1 MKMPINIPSNL
12 PARKQLEH
20 ENIFVMTTDRAY
32 KQDIRPIN
40 IVIMNLMPLKEKTE
54 TQLMRLLSNTPLQV
68 NITLISPA
76 SHIPKNTPQEH
87 LKSFYTTFNEIKH
100 RKFDGMIITGAPV
113 EKLAFEEVTY
123 WDELV
128 EVMNWTKTN
137 VTSTLHICWG
147 SQAGLY
153 HHYNIPKYELPKK
166 LSGIFKHTIAEDMK
180 NIKLLRGFDDEFYV
194 PHSRFTEVRRSDI
207 EKVPELMILSE
218 SLEAGVNLVASKNGK
233 QIFLSGHPEYD
244 CFTLKEEYN
253 RDLQKG
259 DNPEIPLHYFPNND
273 PNNTPKH
280 NWTSHAYLLF
290 SNWLNYYVYQETPYD
305 WE

>member
-1 MKMPINIPSNL
+1 MPINIPANL
-12 PARKQLEH
+12 PAREQLEH

-32 KQDIRPIN
+32 MQDIRPIN

-68 NITLISPA
+68 NITLIHPA
-76 SHIPKNTPQEH
+76 SHVPKNTPQQH
-87 LKSFYTTFNEIKH
+87 LKSFYTTFEEIKH

-113 EKLAFEEVTY
+113 EKFPFEEVTY
-123 WDELV
+123 WEELV
-128 EVMNWTKTN
+128 KVMDWTKTN

-153 HHYNIPKYELPKK
+153 HHFNIPKYKLTKK
-166 LSGIFKHTIAEDMK
+166 LSGVFTHTISKEDK
-180 NIKLLRGFDDEFYV
+180 TLKLLRGFDDEFRV
-194 PHSRFTEVRRSDI
+194 PHSRYTEVKREDI

-218 SLEAGVNLVASKNGK
+218 SEEAGVNLVASKNGK

-244 CFTLKEEYN
+244 CFTLKEEYI
-253 RDLQKG
+253 RDRDKG
-259 DNPEIPLHYFPNND
+259 LNPEMPCHYFPGND
-273 PNNTPKH
+273 TTQIPKH
-280 NWTSHAYLLF
+280 NWHSHAYLLF

-305 WE
+305 WQ